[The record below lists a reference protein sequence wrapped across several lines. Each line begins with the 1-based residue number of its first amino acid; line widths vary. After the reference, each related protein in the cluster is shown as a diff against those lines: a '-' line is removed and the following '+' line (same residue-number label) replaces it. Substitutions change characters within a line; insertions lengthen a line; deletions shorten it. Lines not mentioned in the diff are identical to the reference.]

1 MKFSQFS
8 SRRRVFVKRVAS
20 VCSISAAAL
29 LAGCGSQGI
38 SFWDGGSE
46 SESYRAGSIP
56 IPSEPIP
63 GRRGN
68 AAHAPAPVFQ
78 PAVATSQSSGPAIQ
92 RTALAPVHPVSGDQ
106 GAAGYIG
113 GSFAMQPIEPAPA
126 KATSP
131 LQGKRYAQAPGD
143 YSDDAEPIYS
153 SDDRDYEGP
162 RKRYPR
168 GYVERPGAY
177 EDDAYVVTE
186 GDTLYGIAKRFGL
199 STVEL
204 AELNGI
210 TSSTIYV
217 GQRLKLRGPKYT
229 AAHRY
234 DEAPRKKRHAGGYD
248 NGYAS
253 EERKA
258 PPYEPDRDDRA
269 EDEPA
274 SHDGRPYKHKPS
286 YAVRPSYE
294 ERPSYAEQPSYQA
307 YREARG
313 HEERRDERYEPRDEA
328 PEERYEKRHGERRD
342 ARPDYGRYEDE
353 PQTYRKPKGS
363 YFSYSVQPGETLDE
377 IAERHGLSRRE
388 LAEYNDIPPSAR
400 LYPGQV
406 LRLPKVR
413 DYGLNGRPERYEGR
427 PEGRRVPYS
436 QKAPA
441 AERDGK
447 PERRLAKTEPA
458 RSEPAPADTAR
469 VEPVKQESRPET
481 RQAEPAAAPRSEPAP
496 APAPATENATPAP
509 MPAIERDG
517 RPILAAH
524 SDVDPAKADAKTGV
538 ADGKDCEA
546 LLNNPVPRSAQ
557 TFREPVQG
565 LIVAKFGSRND
576 GSFSDGIDFAV
587 PKGTPVKAAENGVV
601 AYVGNELSGFGNLVL
616 VRHADGYVTAYA
628 HNDEV
633 LVSRCETVKRGQII
647 SKAGAT
653 GSVSQPQLHFEL
665 RKDSKA
671 VDPEAF
677 FSRS

>member
-20 VCSISAAAL
+20 ICSISAAAL

-46 SESYRAGSIP
+46 SKSYRAGSIP

-63 GRRGN
+63 GHRGN
-68 AAHAPAPVFQ
+68 AANAPAPVLQ
-78 PAVATSQSSGPAIQ
+78 PAVVTSQSSGAAIQ
-92 RTALAPVHPVSGDQ
+92 RAALAPVHSASADQ
-106 GAAGYIG
+106 GAGGYIG

-126 KATSP
+126 KATP
-131 LQGKRYAQAPGD
+131 AVQGKRYAQAPGG
-143 YSDDAEPIYS
+143 YYDDADSGEP
-153 SDDRDYEGP
+153 SDDRYEGP
-162 RKRYPR
+162 RKRYTR
-168 GYVERPGAY
+168 GDAERSGSY
-177 EDDAYVVTE
+177 ENDDAYVVTE

-210 TSSTIYV
+210 SSSTIYV

-229 AAHRY
+229 AAH
-234 DEAPRKKRHAGGYD
+234 
-248 NGYAS
+248 
-253 EERKA
+253 
-258 PPYEPDRDDRA
+258 
-269 EDEPA
+269 
-274 SHDGRPYKHKPS
+274 KHKPS
-286 YAVRPSYE
+286 YADRPSYE
-294 ERPSYAEQPSYQA
+294 ERPSYAERPSYQA

-313 HEERRDERYEPRDEA
+313 HEERREPRYEQRDEA
-328 PEERYEKRHGERRD
+328 PEERYEQHREERRD
-342 ARPDYGRYEDE
+342 ERPGYGRYEDE

-377 IAERHGLSRRE
+377 IAERHGLSRKE
-388 LAEYNDIPPSAR
+388 VAEYNDIPPSAR

-458 RSEPAPADTAR
+458 RNEPVRAETAR
-469 VEPVKQESRPET
+469 VEPAKQEPRPET
-481 RQAEPAAAPRSEPAP
+481 RQAEPVAAPRSEP

-509 MPAIERDG
+509 MPPIERDG

-524 SDVDPAKADAKTGV
+524 SDVDPAKAEAKTGA

-546 LLNNPVPRSAQ
+546 LLNNPVARSAQ

-616 VRHADGYVTAYA
+616 IRHADGYVTAYA